1 MKTIDLGTDSPTL
14 AKLLRFAS
22 DENVLLRTPDGRH
35 FVLLELDDFAE
46 EVERVRQNK
55 ELMELLDRRSAET
68 STVPLRQVREQLLGK
83 KGKKASR
90 QGNTR

>member
-55 ELMELLDRRSAET
+55 ERRSAET